1 MCGIA
6 GLLYFDPQ
14 KRVEFETLQRMCD
27 AIIHRGPDDDGF
39 HVEGHIGIGMRRLK
53 VIDLATGHQPISNE
67 DGRIWIV
74 FNGEVYN
81 FPELRT
87 ELEGK
92 GHTFSTHTDTEAII
106 HAYEEFG
113 DDCVHRLNGMFS
125 FAIWDSRHSRVLI
138 ARDRLGVKPLYYYQ
152 DADLLAFGS
161 EIKAILQCHEVPRS
175 LNYDALD
182 AFLTFEYIPAPLSIV
197 NGIQKLPP
205 GHLLII
211 QNGKTSVKQ
220 YWDMSYAVASPVKTQ
235 SELEEELY
243 ALLEDSTRLRLIS
256 DVPLGAFLSG
266 GVDSSTIVQIMANMM
281 DQPVK
286 TFSIGFDD
294 ASYNE
299 LEYAR
304 KVAKQFGTE
313 HHELTIQPEIVNL
326 VDHFCE
332 FLDEPLGDVSV
343 FPTYLVSQLAKQHV
357 TVVLSGDGGDELF
370 AGYDWYVANQLD
382 GVYQKLPSFV
392 RRILPKIVQAVRPSS
407 QKKGL
412 INKIKRF
419 VEGASLDPSL
429 QHYRWNMFLTDLTR
443 HQLYSADVE
452 KALEGRKAEDHVVQY
467 LGAVKG
473 ADPLWQQEYAD
484 LKTFLVDDVLMK
496 VDRMSMAHSLEARA
510 PFLDYRVVEFASR
523 VPSQY
528 KMCGRETKW
537 ILKQC
542 MEKKLPHDILY
553 RKKEGFSIPMKNW
566 LRQELRPLMED
577 TLSGERIK
585 KDGFFNDQYIEKL
598 KAEHV
603 SGRVNH
609 AHQLWSLM
617 VFHFWKDKYLN

>member
-14 KRVEFETLQRMCD
+14 KRVEFDTLKRMCD

-39 HVEGHIGIGMRRLK
+39 HVDGHVGIGMRRLK

-152 DADLLAFGS
+152 DASLFAFGS

-220 YWDMSYAVASPVKTQ
+220 YWDMSYPVAGPVKTQ

-243 ALLEDSTRLRLIS
+243 ALLEDSTKLRLIS

-313 HHELTIQPEIVNL
+313 HYELTIQPEIVNL
-326 VDHFCE
+326 VDHFCK

-392 RRILPKIVQAVRPSS
+392 RRILPIIVQAVRPSS

-429 QHYRWNMFLTDLTR
+429 QHYRWSMFLTDLTR
-443 HQLYSADVE
+443 HQLYSTDVE
-452 KALEGRKAEDHVVQY
+452 KSLDGRKAEDRVVRY
-467 LGAVKG
+467 LGAVKE

-528 KMCGRETKW
+528 KMRGRETKW

-577 TLSGERIK
+577 TLSGDRIK
-585 KDGFFNDQYIEKL
+585 KDGFFNNQYIEKL

>member
-14 KRVEFETLQRMCD
+14 KRVEINAVKRMCD
-27 AIIHRGPDDDGF
+27 AIIHRGPDDEGF
-39 HVEGHIGIGMRRLK
+39 HVDGNIGLGMRRLK
-53 VIDLATGHQPISNE
+53 VIDLTTGHQPISNE

-81 FPELRT
+81 FPELRH

-92 GHTFSTHTDTEAII
+92 GHTFSTHTDTETIV
-106 HAYEEFG
+106 HAYEEYG

-125 FAIWDSRHSRVLI
+125 FAIWDSRHSRILI
-138 ARDRLGVKPLYYYQ
+138 ARDRVGVKPLYYYQ
-152 DADLLAFGS
+152 DSTFLAFGS
-161 EIKAILQCHEVPRS
+161 EIKAILECQDVPRR
-175 LNYDALD
+175 LNFDALN
-182 AFLTFEYIPAPLSIV
+182 AFLTFEYIPAPLSILD
-197 NGIQKLPP
+197 GIQKLPP
-205 GHLLII
+205 GHLLVI
-211 QNGKTSVKQ
+211 QNGKSSLKQ
-220 YWDMSYAVASPVKTQ
+220 YWDMSYDVSQ
-235 SELEEELY
+235 SFKSQTALEEELY
-243 ALLEDSTRLRLIS
+243 ALLEDSTKLRLIS

-266 GVDSSTIVQIMANMM
+266 GVDSSTIVQIMAHVME
-281 DQPVK
+281 QPVK

-299 LEYAR
+299 LDYAR
-304 KVAKQFGTE
+304 QIAKQFNTE
-313 HHELTIQPEIVNL
+313 HHERTIQPEIVNL
-326 VDHFCE
+326 VEHFCQY
-332 FLDEPLGDVSV
+332 LDEPLGDVSV

-382 GVYQKLPSFV
+382 GVYRKIPAFI
-392 RRILPKIVQAVRPSS
+392 RNMLPKLLNAVPPSS

-412 INKIKRF
+412 INKVKRF

-429 QHYRWNMFLTDLTR
+429 QHYRWNMFLTEMTR
-443 HQLYSADVE
+443 HQLYSSDVT
-452 KALEGRKAEDHVVQY
+452 KALNGRRPEDRFIQY
-467 LGAVKG
+467 LGKVQE

-484 LKTFLVDDVLMK
+484 FKTFLVDDVLMK

-523 VPSQY
+523 VPSQH
-528 KMCGRETKW
+528 KMRGATTKW
-537 ILKQC
+537 LLKKC
-542 MEKKLPHDILY
+542 METKLPHEILY

-566 LRQELRPLMED
+566 LREELRPLMED
-577 TLSGERIK
+577 TLSRDRIK
-585 KDGFFNDQYIEKL
+585 KDGFFSEDTISRL
-598 KAEHV
+598 KADHV
-603 SGRVNH
+603 SGRVNN